1 MGLKM
6 VLMVIFLSCA
16 GVSVHLKNPDFSY
29 FVAYIAHSRLSVIGY
44 IYRVKRE
51 KSARISARIRYRQNT
66 SMRIVWFGVSFDVLS
81 LVRVSLPPLAA
92 CRCPCR
98 FPWAGGGAGGCVG
111 PGGEGGVL
119 LGWRCV

>member
-51 KSARISARIRYRQNT
+51 YLTDSIPTKYNNSYCVVWRIA
-66 SMRIVWFGVSFDVLS
+66 
-81 LVRVSLPPLAA
+81 
-92 CRCPCR
+92 
-98 FPWAGGGAGGCVG
+98 
-111 PGGEGGVL
+111 
-119 LGWRCV
+119 

>member
-1 MGLKM
+1 MVVVDIITTLSMRCAFCPKILGQSYSRCYYAPDARRACVGLKM

-51 KSARISARIRYRQNT
+51 KSARISARIR
-66 SMRIVWFGVSFDVLS
+66 
-81 LVRVSLPPLAA
+81 
-92 CRCPCR
+92 
-98 FPWAGGGAGGCVG
+98 
-111 PGGEGGVL
+111 
-119 LGWRCV
+119 